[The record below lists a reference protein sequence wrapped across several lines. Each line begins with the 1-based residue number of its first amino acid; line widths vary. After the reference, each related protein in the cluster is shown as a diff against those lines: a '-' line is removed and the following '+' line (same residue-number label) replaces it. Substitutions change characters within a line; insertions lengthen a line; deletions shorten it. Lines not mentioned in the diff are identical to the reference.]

1 MTRTASV
8 LAVGSELLGTTRVDT
23 NSLWLTGELEAI
35 GIRVVRKSCV
45 VDGWDELLAEL
56 AFALT
61 RAPLLCVT
69 GGLGPTEDDRT
80 KEAVAALLG
89 RRLIRDEEI
98 LERLRERFRRRGRE
112 MPEVNAKQADVVEG
126 AVVLPNRR
134 GTAPGYLV
142 EADGKTIV
150 LLPGPPAE
158 MKGIFAEAVLPLLT
172 RDGTPPGLHRR
183 VLKVVG
189 LGESMVEELVR
200 PVYEAHRGHD
210 ITILAVAPG
219 EVQLH
224 FAASGTPEEAG
235 RELDVLEAD
244 FRAAVGPALFGRD
257 DETLEGV
264 VGSLLSASG
273 LTLAMAESCTGG
285 MVASRITDVAGSSA
299 YFLGGAVTYSNEAK
313 TALLGVSAAT
323 LEEHGAVSEEVAIEM
338 AEGARRRFGAALG
351 VGVTGVAGPG
361 GGTPDKPVGTVHVAL
376 AGPGGS
382 RRQERLALPGERA
395 MVRRW
400 TTSAALEMIRRRLTE
415 KGELE

>member
-1 MTRTASV
+1 MTRTASI
-8 LAVGSELLGTTRVDT
+8 LAVGSELLGTTRLDT
-23 NSLWLTGELEAI
+23 NSLFLTGELEAI
-35 GIRVVRKSCV
+35 GIRVVRKACV
-45 VDGWDELLAEL
+45 VDGWDDLLAEL
-56 AFALT
+56 TFALS

-89 RRLIRDEEI
+89 RKLVRDGEI
-98 LERLRERFRRRGRE
+98 LERLRERFRKRGRE

-142 EADGKTIV
+142 EDDGKTIV
-150 LLPGPPAE
+150 LLPGVPWE
-158 MKGIFAEAVLPLLT
+158 MKAIFTESVRAHLT
-172 RDGTPPGLHRR
+172 GGTVPPGVHRR
-183 VLKVVG
+183 VLKVAG
-189 LGESMVEELVR
+189 LGESAVEELVR

-210 ITILAVAPG
+210 VTILASAPG

-244 FRAAVGPALFGRD
+244 FRSAVGPALFGRD

-264 VGSLLSASG
+264 VGGLLRGAG
-273 LTLAMAESCTGG
+273 MTLAVAESCTGG

-299 YFLGGAVTYSNEAK
+299 YFLGGAVTYANEAK
-313 TALLGVSAAT
+313 TELLGVSPAT
-323 LEEHGAVSEEVAIEM
+323 LETHGAVSEEVAREM
-338 AEGARRRFGAALG
+338 AAGVRHRLGAA
-351 VGVTGVAGPG
+351 VGLALTGIAGPG
-361 GGTPDKPVGTVHVAL
+361 GGTSEKPVGTVHLAL
-376 AGPGGS
+376 DAEDGAC
-382 RRQERLALPGERA
+382 RHERLVFPGDRV

-400 TTSAALEMIRRRLTE
+400 TTSAALGMIRAWLMERGRVD
-415 KGELE
+415 